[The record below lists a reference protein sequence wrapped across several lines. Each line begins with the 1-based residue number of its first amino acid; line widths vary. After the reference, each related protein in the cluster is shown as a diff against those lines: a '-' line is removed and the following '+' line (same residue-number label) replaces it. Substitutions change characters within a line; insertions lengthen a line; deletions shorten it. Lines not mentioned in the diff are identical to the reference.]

1 MQFAMHETMIFDMN
15 RYRPPQGSVM
25 RYTVAYFDALGRV
38 VATGSH
44 ELWPVACEHA
54 ARELASYMQTANY
67 SAPFTRSI
75 QLTLD

>member
-1 MQFAMHETMIFDMN
+1 
-15 RYRPPQGSVM
+15 M